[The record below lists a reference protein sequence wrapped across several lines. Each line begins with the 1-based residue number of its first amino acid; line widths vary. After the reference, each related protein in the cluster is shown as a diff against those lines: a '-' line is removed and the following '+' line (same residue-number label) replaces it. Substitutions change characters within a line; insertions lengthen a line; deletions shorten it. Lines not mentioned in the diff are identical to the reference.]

1 MKRRDRRGAERGGPG
16 ATPAAAPGDLLLQE
30 AIAAHRAGR
39 LAEALAGYRRVL
51 KQAPRHAPALN
62 LAGAAAFHLGHE
74 AEALRLLQAAVR
86 AAPADPE
93 AHNNLGNVLKARGR
107 LPQAAEAYRRA
118 LALAPDYAGAAFN
131 LGTALQ
137 EAGEEG
143 AAAEAFERAVTLR
156 PEDAEAR
163 VALARLHRA
172 AGRLTE
178 ALEGCE
184 GALAARADHVGA
196 LVNKAAILQELGR
209 GEEALEAA
217 RAAAAAAPALPDA
230 AYNEGVA
237 LQELGRTTE
246 AVDAYRRT
254 LGLDP
259 GYAPALLNLGY
270 ALQQLARPEEAESV
284 LRQAVAF
291 WPDYAQPAVN
301 LADLQLARG
310 AAAEAVATC
319 ESFLARNPGDAGML
333 SMLALCLREA
343 GRSEEARRLTDP
355 ETLVLAQ
362 PIATPEGYAER
373 TAFDRDL
380 VDHLLAHPSLALA
393 PASHATR
400 DGRHSGELLT
410 DPKGPA
416 AGLEAAI
423 RTALDSLLAAP
434 PPAWVPLLGGLKP
447 RRGRL
452 TLWGV
457 ALEAQGRQ
465 LPHNH
470 PAARISGVYYAA
482 LPAGLG
488 GEETREGW
496 LEFGRPPEHYHA
508 RQSPEIRAVRPEQG
522 LLVLFPSHLWHRT
535 LPFEGAGLRVSFAF
549 DLMPEPRRRA

>member
-1 MKRRDRRGAERGGPG
+1 MKRRDRRKSERGGPG
-16 ATPAAAPGDLLLQE
+16 APPAVAPVGLLQQ
-30 AIAAHRAGR
+30 AIAEHRAGR

-51 KQAPRHAPALN
+51 KQAPRHAAALN

-74 AEALRLLQAAVR
+74 AEALRLLQAAAR
-86 AAPADPE
+86 AAPDDPE
-93 AHNNLGNVLKARGR
+93 VHNNLGNTLKARGR
-107 LPQAAEAYRRA
+107 LREAAEAYRRA

-131 LGTALQ
+131 LGTALLV
-137 EAGEEG
+137 AGEQE
-143 AAAEAFERAVTLR
+143 AAAEAFERAVALR
-156 PEDAEAR
+156 PEDSEAR
-163 VALARLHRA
+163 IALARLRRA

-178 ALEGCE
+178 ALECCE
-184 GALAARADHVGA
+184 SALAAWADNPGA

-209 GEEALEAA
+209 CEEALDAA
-217 RAAAAAAPALPDA
+217 RAAAAAAPAFPDA

-237 LQELGRTTE
+237 LQELGRTAE
-246 AVDAYRRT
+246 ALEAYRRT
-254 LGLDP
+254 LALDP

-270 ALQQLARPEEAESV
+270 ALQQLARPEEAEAA
-284 LRQAVAF
+284 LRQAVEL

-301 LADLQLARG
+301 LADLLLARG
-310 AAAEAVATC
+310 ATSEAVETC
-319 ESFLARNPGDAGML
+319 EVFLTRNPGDAGML

-355 ETLVLAQ
+355 EALVLAR
-362 PIATPEGYAER
+362 PIEAPAGYAER
-373 TAFDRDL
+373 AAFDRDL
-380 VDHLLAHPSLALA
+380 VDHLLAHPSLVQA

-410 DPKGPA
+410 EPKGPA
-416 AGLEAAI
+416 AGLETAI
-423 RTALDSLLAAP
+423 RAAVDGLLAAP

-482 LPAGLG
+482 LPGGLG
-488 GEETREGW
+488 DEGTRAGW
-496 LEFGRPPEHYHA
+496 LEFGRLPEHYHA
-508 RQSPEIRAVRPEQG
+508 RQPAEIRALRPEQG

-535 LPFEGAGLRVSFAF
+535 LPFAGAGLRVSFAF
-549 DLMPEPRRRA
+549 DLMLEPRRKS